1 MPAPSTDEFQARY
14 LALLAQ
20 TPYLMGI
27 AKPNRKILGVEYYC
41 YNGQVGSTGSPL
53 VVNVPQTTNIITQA
67 DSDFAITFISA
78 GVQEAANNALVYNDN
93 IAWQIQD
100 TSNGKLFFNVAT
112 VIGLTS
118 GAGGFPFVLPA
129 PRVIN
134 PNTTLLVTATNRD
147 AAISPTGLFFA
158 FHGTRIFYA

>member
-1 MPAPSTDEFQARY
+1 
-14 LALLAQ
+14 
-20 TPYLMGI
+20 MGI
-27 AKPNRKILGVEYYC
+27 AKPNRRILGVEYYC
-41 YNGQVGSTGSPL
+41 YNGQIGSAATPL
-53 VVNVPQTTNIITQA
+53 APNVPQSTNIITQA
-67 DSDFAITFISA
+67 DSDFALTFISA

-100 TSNGKLFFNVAT
+100 TSNGKMFFNVPT
-112 VIGLTS
+112 VLGLTS

-147 AAISPTGLFFA
+147 GAINPVGLFFA
-158 FHGTRIFYA
+158 FHGTRIYYAS